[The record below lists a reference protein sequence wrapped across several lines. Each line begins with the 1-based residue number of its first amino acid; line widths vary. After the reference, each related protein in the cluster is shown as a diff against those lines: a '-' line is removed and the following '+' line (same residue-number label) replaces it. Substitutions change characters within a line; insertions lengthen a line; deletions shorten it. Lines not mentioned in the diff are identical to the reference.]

1 MIKTKITLTKG
12 YTDFNFVFTEYNEA
26 LCFARKALYFTEGD
40 IKVSMSLVRKDE
52 EKKDESNSDD

>member
-26 LCFARKALYFTEGD
+26 LCFARKALYFAEGD
-40 IKVSMSLVRKDE
+40 IKVSMSLVRDD
-52 EKKDESNSDD
+52 EKKESETSEK